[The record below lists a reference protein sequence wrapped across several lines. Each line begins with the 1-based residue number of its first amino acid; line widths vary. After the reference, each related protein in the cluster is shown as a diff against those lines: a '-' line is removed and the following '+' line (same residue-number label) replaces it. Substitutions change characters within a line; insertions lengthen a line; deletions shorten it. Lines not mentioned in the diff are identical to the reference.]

1 MSKISIKWSI
11 VIAALVTLALPA
23 PALPAPQSSQP
34 CANVSISLAPPVVA
48 RGGTV
53 TAAASIEN
61 CSTARQR
68 YTIRYEL
75 TTPCTRSVLFSIPV
89 RFEAGASF
97 SASYSFRIPSFA
109 CRGDYSVTVK
119 IFSGTTLLSSSTAM
133 LTVL

>member
-1 MSKISIKWSI
+1 MSKISIRWSI
-11 VIAALVTLALPA
+11 VIVALVTLVLPA
-23 PALPAPQSSQP
+23 PGLPAPQSSEP

-68 YTIRYEL
+68 YTISYEL
-75 TTPCTRSVLFSIPV
+75 TTPCTQAVLFSIPV

-97 SASYSFRIPSFA
+97 SASYSFRIPRFT
-109 CRGDYSVTVK
+109 CPGNYVVTVK
-119 IFSGTTLLSSSTAM
+119 VLSGTTLLSSSTAM
-133 LTVL
+133 LTVV

>member
-1 MSKISIKWSI
+1 MFKNSIRWSI
-11 VIAALVTLALPA
+11 VIAALAILALPGT
-23 PALPAPQSSQP
+23 ALPAPQSSEP
-34 CANVSISLAPPVVA
+34 CANVSVSLAPPVVA

-61 CSTARQR
+61 CSTSRQR

-75 TTPCTRSVLFSIPV
+75 TTPCTSAVIFSFPV

-97 SASYSFRIPSFA
+97 SASYSFRIPRFT
-109 CRGDYSVTVK
+109 CPGDYAVTVK